1 MYLKTVLNT
10 AVTIYVCKY
19 SYMHLQQTISTV
31 FSNNS
36 NFGFDYCPQSTHLPK
51 YRTSLFLMPEYQYY
65 CYSEVRNIN

>member
-36 NFGFDYCPQSTHLPK
+36 NFEFDYCPHT